1 MTKKNWLDNLIFVVA
16 MAAALVALWTVAALA
31 VGNSFVLPNVPDVCR
46 ELGILLAK
54 PSFYASVGV
63 TVGRALLA
71 FAVSLAFALAL
82 ALLANLFPVRRPLSA
97 VVTLLR
103 ALPTMSIIFLCI
115 VLFPSRAIAYI
126 VTFLVVFP
134 VMYAAFDGALAQAK
148 PLADMCKVF
157 NVQRADK
164 AAFVYIPT
172 LAPQVALQCRSTI
185 ALAVKVC
192 IAGEALAMPR
202 SGIGVEMY
210 VARVNLDTANLLAW
224 TLTALVCCYAIDG
237 LFALGEY
244 LVKRAVGMSDEK
256 AKNDS
261 ANEVN
266 DKYDT
271 PQGKNANAENVCD
284 NTVETTTK
292 DDLHLEK
299 VSVKF
304 GERTLY
310 DNLDVTFAAGKV
322 HVVLGASGCGK
333 TTLLN
338 VVSGLVSH
346 SGAVSGAKH
355 CSYVFQEARLS
366 PCRVLTNVEL
376 VLRRDIKDKELR
388 RRTAMHALA
397 MAQLADKANRNVATL
412 SGGEAQRV
420 SLARAFATNADVL
433 LADEPMKSL
442 DLGVKRNLYVTLS
455 QMLEQKP
462 LTTLYVTHDV
472 EEAVMLADEVYLAEG
487 SPCTLTH
494 IATIAAPRADRKPW
508 SEESVR
514 LKMQLETALLQSSTA
529 SSN

>member
-1 MTKKNWLDNLIFVVA
+1 MTKKKWLDNLIFVVA
-16 MAAALVALWTVAALA
+16 MAAALVALWMVAALA

-46 ELGILLAK
+46 ELCILLAK

-126 VTFLVVFP
+126 VTFLVAFP

-164 AAFVYIPT
+164 VAFVYIPT
-172 LAPQVALQCRSTI
+172 IAPQVALQCRSTI

-271 PQGKNANAENVCD
+271 PQGKNANAENACD

-346 SGAVSGAKH
+346 SGAVSGEKR

-494 IATIAAPRADRKPW
+494 ISTIAAPRADRKPW

>member
-1 MTKKNWLDNLIFVVA
+1 MTKKKWLDNLIFVVA

-46 ELGILLAK
+46 ELCILLAK

-115 VLFPSRAIAYI
+115 VLFPSRAISYI
-126 VTFLVVFP
+126 VTFLVAFP

-244 LVKRAVGMSDEK
+244 LVKKAVGMSDEN

-266 DKYDT
+266 DKYDA

-284 NTVETTTK
+284 NTAETTTK

-333 TTLLN
+333 TTFLN

-346 SGAVSGAKH
+346 SGAVSGAKR

-376 VLRRDIKDKELR
+376 VLRRDIKDKELC

-397 MAQLADKANRNVATL
+397 MVQLADKANRNVATL

-455 QMLEQKP
+455 KMLEQKP

-494 IATIAAPRADRKPW
+494 IATIATPRADRKPW

>member
-1 MTKKNWLDNLIFVVA
+1 MTKKKWLDNLIFVVA

-31 VGNSFVLPNVPDVCR
+31 VDNNFVLPNVPDVCR
-46 ELGILLAK
+46 EFGTLLAK

-71 FAVSLAFALAL
+71 FTVSLAFALAL

-115 VLFPSRAIAYI
+115 VLFPSKAIAYI
-126 VTFLVVFP
+126 VTFLVAFP

-157 NVQRADK
+157 NVRRVDK
-164 AAFVYIPT
+164 AAFVYLPT

-237 LFALGEY
+237 LFALGEH
-244 LVKRAVGMSDEK
+244 LVKRAVGRSDGK
-256 AKNDS
+256 AKSDSTNEINDEYNAAQS
-261 ANEVN
+261 NNVN
-266 DKYDT
+266 A
-271 PQGKNANAENVCD
+271 KNACD
-284 NTVETTTK
+284 NATEATTK
-292 DDLHLEK
+292 EDLRLEK

-346 SGAVSGAKH
+346 SGTVSGAKS
-355 CSYVFQEARLS
+355 CSYVFQEARLA

-397 MAQLADKANRNVATL
+397 MAQLEGKANRNVATL

-442 DLGVKRNLYVTLS
+442 DLGVKRNLYATLS

-472 EEAVMLADEVYLAEG
+472 EEAVMLADEVYLAAG
-487 SPCTLTH
+487 NPCTLTH
-494 IATIAAPRADRKPW
+494 IATIATPRADRNPW
-508 SEESVR
+508 DKESVQ
-514 LKMQLETALLQSSTA
+514 LKMQLETALLQSSTV